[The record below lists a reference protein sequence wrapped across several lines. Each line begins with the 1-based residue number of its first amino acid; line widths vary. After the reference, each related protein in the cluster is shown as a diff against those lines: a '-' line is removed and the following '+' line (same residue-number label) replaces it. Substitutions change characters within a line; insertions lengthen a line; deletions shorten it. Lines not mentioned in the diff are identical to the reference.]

1 MKMSTV
7 GIIGG
12 IGPESTIEY
21 YRKIVTAY
29 YQREAN
35 GHYPRIIIN
44 SINMKKMLDLI
55 GSGKFDEVTQFLTA
69 EVNKLADAG
78 ADFGLLASNTP
89 HIVFD
94 RVQQASSLALISIVE
109 ATCKKTMQ
117 LGLNRVGLFG
127 TKFTMQGG
135 FYNGVLSKQGIEVVI
150 PDAVDQDYIHDKYM
164 SELVKGIVRDETRS
178 HLLNI
183 IDEMKHKYDLQGLI
197 LGGTELSLILTKDDI
212 ASLPLLDT
220 TEIHVESILE
230 NLA

>member
-12 IGPESTIEY
+12 IGPASTIEY
-21 YRKIVTAY
+21 YRKIVAAY
-29 YQREAN
+29 YKREAN
-35 GHYPRIIIN
+35 GNYPRIIIN

-55 GSGKFDEVTQFLTA
+55 GSGKFDEVTEFLVA
-69 EVNKLADAG
+69 EINKLADAG

-109 ATCKKTMQ
+109 VTCKKTMQ
-117 LGLNRVGLFG
+117 LGLDRVGLFG

-135 FYNGVLSKQGIEVVI
+135 FYNAVLSKQGIDVVI
-150 PDAVDQDYIHDKYM
+150 PDAADQDYIHDKYM
-164 SELVKGIVRDETRS
+164 SELVKGIVHGETRS
-178 HLLNI
+178 SLLNI
-183 IDEMKHKYDLQGLI
+183 IDGMKHKYDLQGLI
-197 LGGTELSLILTKDDI
+197 LGGTELPLILAKDDV
-212 ASLPLLDT
+212 PGFHLLDT